1 MEKTN
6 LSDIQSSNHLFPFSF
21 NSPVLQVSLNQ
32 NSVNEP
38 VLFQLVKLLHSHLSG
53 KTGINQ
59 LHRNKV
65 ILRDHH
71 MVSSPFLPFALAV
84 LKDHCPETCYPK
96 DIFLKVLS

>member
-6 LSDIQSSNHLFPFSF
+6 LSDIQSSNHLFPFSV

-59 LHRNKV
+59 LHRKSHYK
-65 ILRDHH
+65 RPSHGQ
-71 MVSSPFLPFALAV
+71 
-84 LKDHCPETCYPK
+84 
-96 DIFLKVLS
+96 